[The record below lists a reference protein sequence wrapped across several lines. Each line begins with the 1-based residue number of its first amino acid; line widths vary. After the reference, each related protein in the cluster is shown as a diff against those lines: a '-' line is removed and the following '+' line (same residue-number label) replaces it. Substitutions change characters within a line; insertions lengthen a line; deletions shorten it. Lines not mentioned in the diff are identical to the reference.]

1 MTENDRHDRL
11 PRILREALDLPSE
24 QRDAFVAAE
33 CEDDPKLMAE
43 IAERLSR
50 AAEVS
55 ELSGAA
61 REAAGGVAPATTGGA
76 PEELVTRVYEQLR
89 RIAEERMRQ
98 ERKGHTL
105 QATALVNEAWLRLG
119 GRGEAREFESQSHFY
134 HAAAEAMR
142 RVLIDHARSRGRV
155 KRGGGR
161 KRALVNVLDL
171 AVEPDFEEVTAVD
184 DAIRQLEEKDP
195 RAGRVVRLRFFT
207 GLSVEE
213 TAAVLEVSPRTV
225 LGDWAYAR
233 AWLFGALGQSDER
246 KESS

>member
-1 MTENDRHDRL
+1 MIAKDRFERL
-11 PRILREALDLPSE
+11 SRILAEAVDLPPE
-24 QRDAFVAAE
+24 ERDAFVAAE
-33 CEDDPKLMAE
+33 CGDDGELLAE
-43 IAERLSR
+43 IAERLAR
-50 AAEVS
+50 EGEVS
-55 ELSGAA
+55 ELPDTA
-61 REAAGGVAPATTGGA
+61 RATIEGP
-76 PEELVTRVYEQLR
+76 PEELVTRVYEQLH
-89 RIAEERMRQ
+89 RIAEGRMRQ

-105 QATALVNEAWLRLG
+105 QATALVNEAWLRLA
-119 GRGEAREFESQSHFY
+119 GRGEERGFESRSHFY

-213 TAAVLEVSPRTV
+213 TAAVLGVSSRTV
-225 LGDWAYAR
+225 IGDWAYAR
-233 AWLFGALGQSDER
+233 AWLFGALGESDER
-246 KESS
+246 TESS